1 MANQFQY
8 LFTPLKIGPVTVK
21 NRIMITAH
29 ATAFGDTNP
38 VCGEPGFY
46 GERYA
51 HYLAERAKGG
61 AGLIYFGQ
69 VNIHPTSAYE
79 LVNASIGYDR
89 AAIPGYKRATEMIHQ
104 YGAKVFIQF
113 MHSGMN
119 NSGEV
124 SRLSVWAPSNVPGPG
139 AIGRETPKAMELE
152 DIQEVIEYY
161 GRCASYAKEGGFDG
175 IEIHSTH
182 SYLGQQFLSPLYNK
196 RTDKYGG
203 SLENRMRFLLE
214 ALERVRK
221 ETGRDMALGLRIP
234 ADELVPGGLT
244 LDDMKIIARELEA
257 TGLVDY
263 LNVSVGTI
271 HAIHMVIGPMYI
283 PHAYLM
289 PLIAGIKE
297 AVKDIPIFC
306 IGRIVDPMEAEKILA
321 DGHADMIGMT
331 RAHIADPE
339 IGNKAREGRV
349 DDIRNCIGCCQGC
362 IGHIISW
369 HPITCVQN
377 PIVGKEKEWGIGT
390 IKRAEKRKKVMVIGG
405 GPGGLEAARVAA
417 ERGHAVTLYDKESEL
432 GGQINLAAKL
442 PGRDEMDGIVRYR
455 NIQMGKLGVKV
466 ILNTEVTPALVAK
479 EAPDAVVVATG
490 SRPIRTGF
498 QGFTC
503 AEIPGYQQDYVVV
516 AEDIIKNQVKVG
528 NKVVILDE
536 DLHIKALALADLLS
550 EQGKQVEIIT
560 RALYVGTEVDFVTLA
575 AIYQRICSKGV
586 TLTPNSFIKEI
597 LPGGKVVAFSI
608 ITQEERK
615 LEGIDTLVLVTG
627 NQPEEGIYFALKGKV
642 KELYRVGDCVAPRKA
657 DRAIYDGHQVGRML

>member
-1 MANQFQY
+1 MADQFQY
-8 LFTPLKIGPVTVK
+8 LFTPLDIGPVTVR

-29 ATAFGDTNP
+29 ATAYGDANP

-51 HYLAERAKGG
+51 YYLAERAKGG

-89 AAIPGYKRATEMIHQ
+89 AAIPGYKLATEMIHQ
-104 YGAKVFIQF
+104 HGAKVFIQF

-124 SRLSVWAPSNVPGPG
+124 SRLPVWAPSNVPGPG
-139 AIGRETPKAMELE
+139 AIGRETPKAMEIE

-175 IEIHSTH
+175 VEIHSTH

-196 RTDKYGG
+196 RKDKYGG
-203 SLENRMRFLLE
+203 SLENRMRFLVE
-214 ALERVRK
+214 VLERIRN
-221 ETGRDMALGLRIP
+221 EIGRDMALGLRIP
-234 ADELVPGGLT
+234 ADELAPGGLT
-244 LDDMKIIARELEA
+244 LDDMKVIARELEA
-257 TGLVDY
+257 TGLIDF

-283 PHAYLM
+283 PHAYLI

-306 IGRIVDPMEAEKILA
+306 IGRIVDPLEAEKILA

-339 IGNKAREGRV
+339 IGNKAKEGRV

-369 HPITCVQN
+369 HPVTCVQN
-377 PIVGKEKEWGIGT
+377 PVVGKEKDWGIGT
-390 IKRAEKRKKVMVIGG
+390 LKPAPKRKKVMVIGG
-405 GPGGLEAARVAA
+405 GPAGLEAARVAA
-417 ERGHAVTLYDKESEL
+417 ERGHAVTVYEKEKEL
-432 GGQINLAAKL
+432 GGQINLATKL
-442 PGRDEMDGIVRYR
+442 PGRDEMEGIVRYR
-455 NIQMGKLGVKV
+455 KIQLDKLGVKV
-466 ILNTEVTPALVAK
+466 VLGTEVTPNLVEQ

-490 SRPIRTGF
+490 STPIRTGF

-503 AEIPGYQQDYVVV
+503 AEIPGFDQDYVVV
-516 AEDIIKNQVKVG
+516 AEDIIADRTKPG
-528 NKVVILDE
+528 NRVLIVDE
-536 DLHIKALALADLLS
+536 DLHMKALGLADLLS

-560 RALYVGTEVDFVTLA
+560 RALYVGPEVDLVTLSA
-575 AIYQRICSKGV
+575 VYQRTCSKGV
-586 TLTPNSFIKEI
+586 KFTPLNFVKEI
-597 LPGGKVVAFSI
+597 LPGGSVIAYSVM
-608 ITQEERK
+608 TQEERK
-615 LEGIDTLVLVTG
+615 IEGIDTLVLVTG
-627 NQPEEGIYFALKGKV
+627 NQPEEALYFALKGKV
-642 KELYRVGDCVAPRKA
+642 KELYRIGDCVAPRKA
-657 DRAIYDGHQVGRML
+657 DRAIYEGHQVGRTL